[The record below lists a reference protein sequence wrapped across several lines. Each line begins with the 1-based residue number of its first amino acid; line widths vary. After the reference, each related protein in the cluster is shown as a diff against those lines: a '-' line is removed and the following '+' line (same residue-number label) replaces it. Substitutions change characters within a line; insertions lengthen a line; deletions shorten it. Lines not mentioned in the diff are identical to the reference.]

1 MKLSPDGL
9 ILRENFTHDRMETLR
24 RELRERGDTTLL
36 SREEQ
41 EAGRQAFLR
50 RWDGRSDIWVFGYG
64 SLMWN
69 PAIHVAETQAAK
81 VHGLHRAFCMK
92 LVLGRATPER
102 PGLMLALD
110 HGGSCRGMA
119 HRIAAEHVESETEIL
134 WMREMITGSYRPAWI
149 SLKVEGEEVAQPAFT
164 FVINR
169 AHKRYAGK
177 LKPETIAKRIARA
190 EGQLGTNRAYLYRT
204 VERLDALGIGD
215 GPMHQLCARVKTL
228 AGD

>member
-1 MKLSPDGL
+1 
-9 ILRENFTHDRMETLR
+9 METLR

-149 SLKVEGEEVAQPAFT
+149 SLKVGGRRSCPAGLHLRDQPGAQGGM
-164 FVINR
+164 R
-169 AHKRYAGK
+169 ASSSPRQLQSALRGPKGSWAPTG
-177 LKPETIAKRIARA
+177 PISTARLN
-190 EGQLGTNRAYLYRT
+190 GWMRW
-204 VERLDALGIGD
+204 ALVTAPCTSSAHG
-215 GPMHQLCARVKTL
+215 
-228 AGD
+228 